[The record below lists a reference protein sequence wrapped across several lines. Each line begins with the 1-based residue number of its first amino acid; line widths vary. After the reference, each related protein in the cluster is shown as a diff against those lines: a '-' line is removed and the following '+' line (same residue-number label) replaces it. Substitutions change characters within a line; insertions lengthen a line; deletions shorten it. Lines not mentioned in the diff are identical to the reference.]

1 MKKDDLLKKVD
12 NEATVGT
19 FDALQGYADALVQIL
34 QKKQPKPEG
43 PQGGG
48 GGMPPM
54 PDDLPPMEID
64 PDLPVLSPDNQGG
77 AGASMD
83 FDDPE
88 DLMKKQKQIDLGN
101 TPSKEEDDD
110 DDDDNDNGGNSGQ
123 SNNKKNKKDKKDDQ
137 SDGNNGG
144 SDNGG
149 DFEDEDDL
157 DDLDDSNDRK
167 PPKSRNG
174 NDSDDLDDL
183 DDFDDSDLDN
193 LDGSDLDDLDDQD
206 NNSNGKGKNQNKDD
220 LDDLDDTDLDDLG
233 DLDDLD
239 DLDGNDD
246 DGEFGGLDDDDS
258 EDNSNGN
265 QNQKG
270 KNSDSKD
277 SDDSEDSSGDSSSS
291 SQSDSDSSSDSD
303 QDSKEH
309 QAGSDSDENSFE
321 LGNDQDKN
329 KDNKSSKE
337 KSGKNKS
344 DKDNKSSDSKTNKD
358 SQDKDGEKSNGK
370 EKEDTPNDNSAD
382 DDTLEL
388 PSEKNETK
396 AKDRLRRINRL
407 QKHISKILESNKFDK
422 KLDKSTKDRLKK
434 DLEDL
439 KDAENHV
446 YEDSD
451 KVEDILLQ
459 GINDLS
465 QILNISISKDLEKRG
480 SVVTALNNDPFANM
494 EIDQEEKEI
503 IKNNGAQK
511 KSDSANAYQAV
522 YTAAELKR
530 DIEKLIGMQ
539 VEKYKLSIKS
549 YRIMNRHAEDNNMIR
564 KGHQDKRRLDDK
576 KPYMRVYIDQS
587 GSWHKADFD
596 KARALCS
603 GLKAYQDD
611 GLLDLEYKYFDSTV
625 YDTPKNEGSGGTS
638 AWPEIYDQIRK
649 STFTNIMIVTDSDL
663 QDYEKTSYPTLEL
676 EGAVFWVWKGGDSS
690 DKLCKYLHGALWNKQ
705 YKLD

>member
-64 PDLPVLSPDNQGG
+64 PDLPVLSPDNQSG
-77 AGASMD
+77 AGMSMD

-88 DLMKKQKQIDLGN
+88 DLMKKQKQIDLGD
-101 TPSKEEDDD
+101 TPSKEENDDD
-110 DDDDNDNGGNSGQ
+110 DDDDSNNGGNSGSSQ
-123 SNNKKNKKDKKDDQ
+123 SKNKKNKKDDQ
-137 SDGNNGG
+137 SDENNGG
-144 SDNGG
+144 SDDGG

-157 DDLDDSNDRK
+157 DNLDNSNNRK
-167 PPKSRNG
+167 PPKNRNG
-174 NDSDDLDDL
+174 NDLDDLDDL

-193 LDGSDLDDLDDQD
+193 LDDSDLDDLEDQD

-220 LDDLDDTDLDDLG
+220 LDDLDDLDNTDIDDLDLDDLG
-233 DLDDLD
+233 DED
-239 DLDGNDD
+239 NDN
-246 DGEFGGLDDDDS
+246 EFGGLDDGEDS
-258 EDNSNGN
+258 EDNSDDN

-270 KNSDSKD
+270 KNGDSKD
-277 SDDSEDSSGDSSSS
+277 SDDSENQSGDSSSS
-291 SQSDSDSSSDSD
+291 SQSSSDSSSDSD

-309 QAGSDSDENSFE
+309 QAGSDSDENNFE
-321 LGNDQDKN
+321 VGNDS
-329 KDNKSSKE
+329 DNKSSQT
-337 KSGKNKS
+337 KSDKNKS
-344 DKDNKSSDSKTNKD
+344 DKDNKSSDSKANKD
-358 SQDKDGEKSNGK
+358 PQDQNGEKSNDK
-370 EKEDTPNDNSAD
+370 EKENTPKDNSAD

-388 PSEKNETK
+388 PSEKNEAK

-407 QKHISKILESNKFDK
+407 QKHISKVLENNKFDK

-465 QILNISISKDLEKRG
+465 QILQISISKDLEKRG

-503 IKNNGAQK
+503 IKNSGAQK
-511 KSDSANAYQAV
+511 KSNSADAYQAV

-587 GSWHKADFD
+587 GSWHKEDFD

-611 GLLDLEYKYFDSTV
+611 GLLDLEYKYFDSSV

-638 AWPEIYDQIRK
+638 AWPEIYTQIRN
-649 STFTNIMIVTDSDL
+649 STFTNVMIVTDSDL

-705 YKLD
+705 YSLD